1 MKKIILL
8 SILCAISLITMAQN
22 DSFTFDE
29 KKYQLL
35 GGDSVELIDGY
46 IGSTY
51 YNYQVAIPETI
62 HVNIKNQTYYGQEI
76 VGDYRV
82 VSIGAGAFEADYSRT
97 YGRLSQVRLPK
108 SIRKIGKNAFKN
120 TDLAEFEIP
129 LNVDSIGEN
138 AFSGCTKLKTIYN
151 FSKFILVQRG
161 SSEYGGIC
169 ENATEVYNNVVEVNH
184 LTDLVWCRDSIA
196 YFLARHINN
205 YREYMVLPQEYN
217 GETYYIADNAF
228 KDKTKLKHIV
238 IPEGPS
244 LMGKSVFSGCTAL
257 QYISL
262 PASMTQIG
270 ENAFSGCD
278 ALDTIIVA
286 EGNPH
291 FDSRSNCNC
300 LINTQSQTLLFA
312 GGKSN
317 IVPEGV
323 KIIDKSAFANHKF
336 LTEIQLP
343 SSIEYIGYNAF
354 AQCTKLTT
362 INIPDSVKQIY
373 PYTFNGCSSLSKI
386 DLPQNLTI
394 IDNYAFY
401 NCGKLP
407 YLIVPSNLD
416 SIGTNAFYGCKSLN
430 TIYNF
435 SKLFFIRSSQDFGCI
450 AAYASEVYNNVD
462 EMDDEFLWI
471 KENDIFVIAKYWG
484 HNSSLSLPDTH
495 KGLGYRLGDNLFSG
509 SLDLRTIS
517 LSENTFSIGSYAF
530 YGCSNLNNINLPS
543 NIDNIGDAA
552 FSGCCSLTTIEI
564 PNNIVT
570 IGNYVFANCS
580 SLTSIAIP
588 NSVTNIGSYAF
599 NNCTSL
605 ASVTIPNRVT
615 NIGESAFAG
624 CRSISAISL
633 PNSITTLGK
642 SVFESCTSLNS
653 VTIPSSVTSIG
664 ESAFAGCS
672 SLASINIPNTITYFS
687 NRIFSGCSSLKS
699 IAIPNSVTNIGSYA
713 FNNCTSLA
721 SVTIPNNVTNIKE
734 YAFYGCAGITK
745 LIIGCN
751 VNSIGN
757 YAFANCRN
765 FDDITCYATIV
776 PTITAKT
783 FDNIGNKNYIYLYVP
798 EGRERAYSRDEY
810 WGEFDIKVKEAEQT
824 TETLTD
830 VKVEP
835 SENEVIISWP
845 KSDNADTYELVIT
858 KDGVVFCT
866 LAFNANGQL
875 TGIAFA
881 PSRNADNSHAS
892 YAAQTSNGGLRFT
905 VTGLLSGTNYH
916 LELTTKDT
924 SNKTIA
930 TYNANF
936 KTLGDNDEGIEEIQ
950 SDQSRKGTKI
960 LLNGHI
966 YILRG
971 EKVYTLT
978 GQDVK

>member
-1 MKKIILL
+1 MTPLQL
-8 SILCAISLITMAQN
+8 M
-22 DSFTFDE
+22 E

-97 YGRLSQVRLPK
+97 YGRLSQVWLPK

-205 YREYMVLPQEYN
+205 YWEYMVLPQEYN

-228 KDKTKLKHIV
+228 KDKTKLIHIV

-362 INIPDSVKQIY
+362 INIPDSVKQIS

-386 DLPQNLTI
+386 DLPQNLTT

-407 YLIVPSNLD
+407 SLIVPSNLD

-509 SLDLRTIS
+509 SLDLKTIS

-605 ASVTIPNRVT
+605 ASVTIPN
-615 NIGESAFAG
+615 
-624 CRSISAISL
+624 
-633 PNSITTLGK
+633 
-642 SVFESCTSLNS
+642 
-653 VTIPSSVTSIG
+653 
-664 ESAFAGCS
+664 
-672 SLASINIPNTITYFS
+672 
-687 NRIFSGCSSLKS
+687 
-699 IAIPNSVTNIGSYA
+699 
-713 FNNCTSLA
+713 
-721 SVTIPNNVTNIKE
+721 NVTNINE
-734 YAFYGCAGITK
+734 YAFYGCSGITK

-765 FDDITCYATIV
+765 FDDITCYATTV

-783 FDNIGNKNYIYLYVP
+783 FDNIGNKSFIYLYVP

-845 KSDNADTYELVIT
+845 KLDNADTYELVIT

-866 LAFNANGQL
+866 LTFNANGQL

-881 PSRNADNSHAS
+881 PLRNADNSHTS
-892 YAAQTSNGGLRFT
+892 YAVQTSNGGLRFT
-905 VTGLLSGTNYH
+905 VTGLSSGTNYH

-971 EKVYTLT
+971 DKIYTIQ
-978 GQDVK
+978 GQEVRYSNFSQS